1 MQNILVVD
9 DEAIQRRVLAKMI
22 REARPNCQVLEAKNG
37 QEALEIIH
45 RDDIDIVFTDI
56 KMPILDGLELIEKMN
71 ASSHDIKV
79 IILSGYRY
87 FEYAQKAI
95 QLGAFDYLVKPVKEE
110 SIAQTLEK
118 VESSIRK
125 EQTNLLE
132 NEEIKQQLNR
142 TLSVYYER
150 LLTDWVTGG
159 IAESKCTEIRQQFS
173 LENRG
178 IVIAAKLN
186 DESLLMEPLYSVDRM
201 KSVMLSGMEDRSSS
215 IGPSVSFFSG
225 EDKGLLITVLTMDRP
240 YAEESETL
248 TKLLKEFAAQT
259 FEQFGITL
267 TIGIG
272 EERSHLFQ
280 EARHSCKEALTAASF
295 RYFLPAQDVIR
306 FSDISGLIRPMHYDY
321 LKEEELFKESIR
333 KTKSEQIV
341 KHVDE
346 WFERILKN
354 GFPYPDQWNKAVIRM
369 VSSTASVIKDFV
381 TDQDYT
387 DILVKAETQ
396 LSASSDYVSCK
407 SRFQETLM
415 LFMDILLKSRSKK
428 HESVIET
435 CVHYLEMHYMEDLS
449 LDRVAN
455 HLFFSPN
462 YLSLIF
468 KNHLGMTFSKY
479 LTDMRIKKGIE
490 LLQNSTLKVYEIAPR
505 VGFKDEKYFYRV
517 FKSRFGVTPDEY
529 RRNIHL
535 NKKEV
540 Y

>member
-37 QEALEIIH
+37 QEALGVIQ

-56 KMPILDGLELIEKMN
+56 KMPILDGLELIEEMN
-71 ASSHDIKV
+71 TSSHDIKV

-110 SIAQTLEK
+110 SIAQILDK
-118 VESSIRK
+118 VESSIQK
-125 EQTNLLE
+125 EKTNQLE

-150 LLTDWVTGG
+150 LLSDWVTGG
-159 IAESKCTEIRQQFS
+159 IAETQCAEIRQQFS
-173 LENRG
+173 LQSRG
-178 IVIAAKLN
+178 IVIVAKLN
-186 DESLLMEPLYSVDRM
+186 DESLLMDPLYSVERM
-201 KSVMLSGMEDRSSS
+201 KSDMLSGIEGRSSR
-215 IGPSVSFFSG
+215 IGPSVSFYSG
-225 EDKGLLITVLTMDRP
+225 EDKSVLITVLTMVQP
-240 YAEESETL
+240 FAEEMGTL
-248 TKLLKEFAAQT
+248 TKLLKEFTAQT
-259 FEQFGITL
+259 FEQFGMSL

-272 EERSHLFQ
+272 EERSNLFQ

-295 RYFLPAQDVIR
+295 RYFLHTQDVIR
-306 FSDISGLIRPMHYDY
+306 YSEISGRIRTMHYDY
-321 LKEEELFKESIR
+321 LKEEELFKEFIR

-341 KHVDE
+341 KHVDD
-346 WFERILKN
+346 WFERILEN
-354 GFPYPDQWNKAVIRM
+354 GMPYPDQWNKAVIRM
-369 VSSTASVIKDFV
+369 VSGVASVIKDFV
-381 TDQDYT
+381 TDQDYK
-387 DILVKAETQ
+387 DILLEAETL
-396 LSASSDYVSCK
+396 LSASSDYAICK
-407 SRFQETLM
+407 KRFLDTL
-415 LFMDILLKSRSKK
+415 LQFLDIILKSRSKK

-435 CVHYLEMHYMEDLS
+435 CLHYLEMHYMEDLS

-462 YLSLIF
+462 YLSLMF

-490 LLQNSTLKVYEIAPR
+490 LLQNSTMKVYEIAPK

-529 RRNIHL
+529 RRNNHL
-535 NKKEV
+535 HKKEV